1 MDTANDA
8 LVEGNL
14 LDWIDELSDMAR
26 REVSNGDIDAD
37 DFERVTYR
45 QPGTLP
51 EAPEAVHIRYGLAD
65 ILVTPVAV
73 HKVTGAI
80 MWEAQAHT
88 HEDVDDARECYRRNV
103 RDNRERA
110 REYEINPERASMRQQ
125 ARAAGMS
132 PEEVDRAVPLVGEG
146 DYDRFKGL
154 LSAVIEGSQQ
164 ETGPDGPTL
173 PPRRL
178 PTVTRASDDQPYDGP
193 TGFYL

>member
-8 LVEGNL
+8 LVDGNL

-26 REVSNGDIDAD
+26 REVDNGDIDAD
-37 DFERVTYR
+37 DFERTTYR
-45 QPGTLP
+45 LPGTLP

-73 HKVTGAI
+73 HKVTGAVL
-80 MWEAQAHT
+80 WEAQAHT
-88 HEDVDDARECYRRNV
+88 HDEVDDARECYRRNV
-103 RDNRERA
+103 RDNRKRA
-110 REYEINPERASMRQQ
+110 QEYEINPERAIMRQQ

-132 PEEVDRAVPLVGEG
+132 PEEVDRAIPMVGEG

-154 LSAVIEGSQQ
+154 LSAAVAEARQ
-164 ETGPDGPTL
+164 ETGPSL
-173 PPRRL
+173 PPRHL
-178 PTVTRASDDQPYDGP
+178 PAVTRASDDQPYDGP